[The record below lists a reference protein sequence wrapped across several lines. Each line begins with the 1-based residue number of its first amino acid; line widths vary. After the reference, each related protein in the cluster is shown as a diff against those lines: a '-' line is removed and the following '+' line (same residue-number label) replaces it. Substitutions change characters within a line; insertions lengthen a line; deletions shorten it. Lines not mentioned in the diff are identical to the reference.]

1 MQKRQ
6 INKAYA
12 HYTEMMMALGSQ
24 NIMPKEIFVKMC
36 EMMFLVKGEDN
47 SNQNYNQLKEWQ
59 NKGNKTFAQ
68 MKHEKNGKS
77 KASRPNK
84 DEEKSTESP
93 QKQINN
99 ALDNIIFLKGE
110 IIKHKKDASLVES
123 LKNAIESQRNKILR
137 ITNNGKQIK
146 GLFNNQYYINYIA
159 PNN

>member
-36 EMMFLVKGEDN
+36 EMMFLVKGENN

-59 NKGNKTFAQ
+59 NTKHNK
-68 MKHEKNGKS
+68 KPKS
-77 KASRPNK
+77 KESRK
-84 DEEKSTESP
+84 VHFSSP
-93 QKQINN
+93 QKQIND

-110 IIKHKKDASLVES
+110 IIKHKKDAGLVES
-123 LKNAIESQRNKILR
+123 LKDAIQTQRNKILR
-137 ITNNGKQIK
+137 ITKCLNMEGKQIK
-146 GLFNNQYYINYIA
+146 GLFQYY
-159 PNN
+159 

>member
-24 NIMPKEIFVKMC
+24 NIMPKEIFLKMC
-36 EMMFLVKGEDN
+36 EMMFLFKGENN
-47 SNQNYNQLKEWQ
+47 SNQIYNQLKGWQ
-59 NKGNKTFAQ
+59 NTKHNKIP
-68 MKHEKNGKS
+68 KS
-77 KASRPNK
+77 KESRPNK
-84 DEEKSTESP
+84 NKKKNTESP
-93 QKQINN
+93 QKQIND

-110 IIKHKKDASLVES
+110 IIKHKKDAGLVES

-137 ITNNGKQIK
+137 ITNDGKQIK

>member
-24 NIMPKEIFVKMC
+24 NIMPKDIFVKMC
-36 EMMFLVKGEDN
+36 EMMFFFKENN

-59 NKGNKTFAQ
+59 STKHNKIP
-68 MKHEKNGKS
+68 KS
-77 KASRPNK
+77 KESRPNK
-84 DEEKSTESP
+84 NKEKNTESP
-93 QKQINN
+93 QKQIND

-110 IIKHKKDASLVES
+110 IIKHKKDAGLVES
-123 LKNAIESQRNKILR
+123 LKGAIQAQRNKILR
-137 ITNNGKQIK
+137 ITNDGKQIK

-159 PNN
+159 QNN

>member
-24 NIMPKEIFVKMC
+24 NIMPKDIFVKMC
-36 EMMFLVKGEDN
+36 EMMFFFKENN

-59 NKGNKTFAQ
+59 STKHNKIP
-68 MKHEKNGKS
+68 KS
-77 KASRPNK
+77 KESRPNK
-84 DEEKSTESP
+84 NKEKNTESP
-93 QKQINN
+93 QKQIND

-110 IIKHKKDASLVES
+110 IIKHKKDAGLVES

-137 ITNNGKQIK
+137 ITNDGKQIK

-159 PNN
+159 QNN

>member
-36 EMMFLVKGEDN
+36 EMMFLVKGDN

-59 NKGNKTFAQ
+59 STKHNKIP
-68 MKHEKNGKS
+68 KS
-77 KASRPNK
+77 KESRPNK
-84 DEEKSTESP
+84 NKEKNTESP
-93 QKQINN
+93 QKQIND

-110 IIKHKKDASLVES
+110 IIKHKKDAGLVES
-123 LKNAIESQRNKILR
+123 LKGAIQTQRNKILR
-137 ITNNGKQIK
+137 ITNDGKQIK

>member
-24 NIMPKEIFVKMC
+24 NIMPKDIFVKMC
-36 EMMFLVKGEDN
+36 EMMFFFKENN

-59 NKGNKTFAQ
+59 STKHNKIP
-68 MKHEKNGKS
+68 KS
-77 KASRPNK
+77 KESRPNK
-84 DEEKSTESP
+84 NKEKNTESP
-93 QKQINN
+93 QKQIND

-110 IIKHKKDASLVES
+110 IIKHKKDAGLVES
-123 LKNAIESQRNKILR
+123 LKGAIQTQRNKILR
-137 ITNNGKQIK
+137 ITNDGKQIK

-159 PNN
+159 QNN

>member
-24 NIMPKEIFVKMC
+24 NIMPKDIFVKMC
-36 EMMFLVKGEDN
+36 EMMFFFKENN

-59 NKGNKTFAQ
+59 STKHNKIP
-68 MKHEKNGKS
+68 KS
-77 KASRPNK
+77 KESRPNK
-84 DEEKSTESP
+84 NKEKNTDSP
-93 QKQINN
+93 QKQIND

-110 IIKHKKDASLVES
+110 IIKHKKDAGLVES

-137 ITNNGKQIK
+137 ITNDGKQIK

-159 PNN
+159 QNN

>member
-24 NIMPKEIFVKMC
+24 NIMPKDIFVKMC
-36 EMMFLVKGEDN
+36 EMMFFFKENN

-59 NKGNKTFAQ
+59 STKHNKIP
-68 MKHEKNGKS
+68 KS
-77 KASRPNK
+77 KESRPNK
-84 DEEKSTESP
+84 NKEKNTESP
-93 QKQINN
+93 QKQIND

-110 IIKHKKDASLVES
+110 IIKHKKDAGLVES
-123 LKNAIESQRNKILR
+123 LKGAIQAQRNKILR
-137 ITNNGKQIK
+137 ITNDGKQIK

>member
-24 NIMPKEIFVKMC
+24 NIMPKDIFVKMC
-36 EMMFLVKGEDN
+36 EMMFFFKENN

-59 NKGNKTFAQ
+59 STKHNKIP
-68 MKHEKNGKS
+68 KS
-77 KASRPNK
+77 KESRPNK
-84 DEEKSTESP
+84 DKEKSTESP
-93 QKQINN
+93 QKQIND

-110 IIKHKKDASLVES
+110 IIKHKKDAGLVES
-123 LKNAIESQRNKILR
+123 LKGAIQAQRNKILR
-137 ITNNGKQIK
+137 ITNDGKQIK

-159 PNN
+159 QNN

>member
-24 NIMPKEIFVKMC
+24 NIMPKDIFVKMC
-36 EMMFLVKGEDN
+36 EMMFFFKENN

-59 NKGNKTFAQ
+59 STKHNKIP
-68 MKHEKNGKS
+68 KS
-77 KASRPNK
+77 KESRPNK
-84 DEEKSTESP
+84 NKEKNTESP
-93 QKQINN
+93 QKQIND

-110 IIKHKKDASLVES
+110 IIKHKKDEGLVES
-123 LKNAIESQRNKILR
+123 LKGAIQAQRNKILR
-137 ITNNGKQIK
+137 ITNDGKQIK

-159 PNN
+159 QNN

>member
-36 EMMFLVKGEDN
+36 EMMFLVKGENN

-59 NKGNKTFAQ
+59 STKHNKIP
-68 MKHEKNGKS
+68 KS
-77 KASRPNK
+77 KESRPNK
-84 DEEKSTESP
+84 DEEKNTESP

-137 ITNNGKQIK
+137 ITNDGKQIK

>member
-59 NKGNKTFAQ
+59 NTKHNKIP
-68 MKHEKNGKS
+68 KS
-77 KASRPNK
+77 KESRPNK
-84 DEEKSTESP
+84 DKEKSTESP
-93 QKQINN
+93 QKQIND

-110 IIKHKKDASLVES
+110 IIKHKKDAGLVES

-137 ITNNGKQIK
+137 ITNDGKQIK

>member
-47 SNQNYNQLKEWQ
+47 SNQNYNQLKGWQ
-59 NKGNKTFAQ
+59 NTKHNKIP
-68 MKHEKNGKS
+68 KS
-77 KASRPNK
+77 KESRPNK
-84 DEEKSTESP
+84 DKEKSTESP
-93 QKQINN
+93 QKQIND

-110 IIKHKKDASLVES
+110 IIKHKKDAGLVES

-137 ITNNGKQIK
+137 ITNDGKQIK

>member
-36 EMMFLVKGEDN
+36 EMMFLVKGENN
-47 SNQNYNQLKEWQ
+47 SNENYNQLKEWQ
-59 NKGNKTFAQ
+59 NT
-68 MKHEKNGKS
+68 KHAKKPKS
-77 KASRPNK
+77 KESRPNK
-84 DEEKSTESP
+84 DKEKDTESP
-93 QKQINN
+93 QKQIND

-110 IIKHKKDASLVES
+110 IIKHKKDAGLVES
-123 LKNAIESQRNKILR
+123 LKGAIQTQRNKILR
-137 ITNNGKQIK
+137 ITNDGKQIK